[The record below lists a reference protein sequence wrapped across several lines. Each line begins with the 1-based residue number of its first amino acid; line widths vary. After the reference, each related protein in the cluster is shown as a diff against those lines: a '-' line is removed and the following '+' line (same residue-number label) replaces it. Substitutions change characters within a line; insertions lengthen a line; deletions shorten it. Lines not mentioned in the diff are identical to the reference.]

1 MYIIL
6 ADIHA
11 KPQHAEKYLQALLV
25 HAKKTRVRPI
35 RCVPSHGRF
44 KQVQAV
50 RSVSGAAGV

>member
-25 HAKKTRVRPI
+25 HAKNTRVRPI

-50 RSVSGAAGV
+50 